1 MTATLVSLTVEGV
14 LQQAVAASPLLDGL
28 TATHKRTLSVNGSLK
43 YLTVELQLNSPLM
56 TQHLALMDKFHVLMT
71 TFSFL
76 MELVAMLLPF

>member
-1 MTATLVSLTVEGV
+1 MTATLVSLTVEGL

-43 YLTVELQLNSPLM
+43 YLTVELQLSSPLM
-56 TQHLALMDKFHVLMT
+56 TQHLASMDEIHVLMT

-76 MELVAMLLPF
+76 MELVAMLLLF